1 MLLLLLS
8 LLLLEPYCLF
18 FFQAVFLPQ
27 SGYDKDT
34 ILEKG
39 IEKDIED
46 IEFVNHINGFVKEDE
61 ALGNLST
68 LCYHLLRLT
77 NDIMY
82 SYCGL
87 YRNKCRATKHPS

>member
-1 MLLLLLS
+1 MVFS
-8 LLLLEPYCLF
+8 

-27 SGYDKDT
+27 AGYDKDT

-61 ALGNLST
+61 ALGNKLYT
-68 LCYHLLRLT
+68 LWYHLLRLT
-77 NDIMY
+77 TDIIY